1 MKIEIEGM
9 EQEVFRAA
17 PQLTNTSLAVRVE
30 IGFMYFREG
39 RPLYQEIE
47 AMSRNFG

>member
-1 MKIEIEGM
+1 MTIDIEGM

-17 PQLTNTSLAVRVE
+17 PQLMNASLAVRVE
-30 IGFMYFREG
+30 IGFMYFPEG

-47 AMSRNFG
+47 AMSRNYG